1 MTLYCAANYTDAMPA
16 APSHG
21 GALARPVLPR
31 TLAGEWSLPNL
42 AGGCPKHNSW
52 AQNPQFRLVP
62 KGGPEQTCEITVTCA
77 LKLQIGFIVL
87 RTTPTDIG
95 GRKAG
100 PGKLVAKELAF
111 KTPKWKAVE
120 SMSGSCSVPPLS
132 DGLAY
137 VIIPCT
143 FDPGAVAAFEL
154 TVSSSESFTLEPLN
168 DQRQPKTTRVTPAAG
183 GGAKGGFKLQ
193 TAGWTDTSGCG
204 PYCQSGPS
212 CGGCTTSEVTASQ
225 LSAPGVDNSVTVT
238 REGQGLSAKQESD
251 AKAMVAAAAAAAAA
265 SAGGK
270 YEDPAFAPGPS
281 SLWRNGTAPAP
292 ELGIGADPVGSWR
305 RPEEFSAEAPRLFKN
320 EWEIEGVVPSSVLPN
335 APFLAAA
342 NIVAGDHD
350 VIARCFVETEHAAQ
364 GFYVVRFFHDDPA
377 SNDDWQVVLV
387 DDRLPCGADGK
398 PCFARCP
405 TEGVLWAAIVEKALA
420 KLLGSYEATCHGSV
434 GVEDGLVLL
443 TGRITKE
450 IDTASEAGAPLLAT
464 DGDGK
469 AAAGLWAEVYGAI
482 VAGHVVGVEHRT
494 QQPPPGLAATGLLPN
509 VAYCVAT
516 GGEMQQGRMMRI
528 RALAGMPEWN
538 GKWSDDDGAWTNQ
551 LRQLMQFSKDSKDG
565 TFWMGFDDVAAH
577 FNTYYFCRPADDM
590 WARFTARSRWVDA
603 TAGGCP
609 NYVSWRHNPQWIL
622 TVTKPTRLILT
633 LTLPKKAGADGS
645 ALAAPPPIGL
655 FVFRGNAAPHAR
667 RRKLSLAEGD
677 AVAQCE
683 PKFARRITTEVTLSP
698 PAAGEP
704 HVNYVVMPYAY
715 EPGVELDFT
724 LLVRADISDAP
735 SEETP
740 EARLEP
746 VVPEEDWSYGAL
758 TGSWAA
764 SGGGAGG
771 GGGGAPDA
779 PGSSLRDNPQVRL
792 AVHGQA
798 KGKFY
803 ILVQSLGV
811 SADMRAASGMQQGPS
826 YPAVGVAV
834 CAGTE
839 DGTLLSTLPAI
850 KHVTPAQPLDGVL
863 LECVLEPATTPYV
876 VMPYL
881 ADPAGAMAAT
891 PGLGYTV
898 SVFSDVLFQLGS
910 GGGPRDNCGYELCCF
925 CGKPCALFAILRRLR
940 KIEEGV
946 DRHMDTCTR
955 LYPNLK

>member
-1 MTLYCAANYTDAMPA
+1 MAQ
-16 APSHG
+16 
-21 GALARPVLPR
+21 
-31 TLAGEWSLPNL
+31 TLAGSWSLPDL
-42 AGGCPKHNSW
+42 AGGCPKHTSW

-62 KGGPEQTCEITVTCA
+62 QGGPDQTCEITLTCA
-77 LKLQIGFIVL
+77 LKMQIGFIVL

-111 KTPKWKAVE
+111 KTPKWKAVA
-120 SMSGSCSVPPLS
+120 SMSGSCEIPPLS

-137 VIIPCT
+137 VVIPCT
-143 FDPGAVAAFEL
+143 FDPGAEAAFEL
-154 TVSSSESFTLEPLN
+154 TVSSSEPFKLEPLH
-168 DQRQPKTTRVTPAAG
+168 DQRQPKTTRMTPAAG
-183 GGAKGGFKLQ
+183 GGSGFKLQ
-193 TAGWTDTSGCG
+193 TAGWEATGCG

-212 CGGCTTSEVTASQ
+212 CGGCTTAQVTSSQ
-225 LSAPGVDNSVTVT
+225 LSVPGVDNSVTVT

-251 AKAMVAAAAAAAAA
+251 ARAMVAAAAAAAAA
-265 SAGGK
+265 SGGK
-270 YEDPAFAPGPS
+270 YEDAEFAPGPS
-281 SLWRNGTAPAP
+281 ALWRNGTSPAP
-292 ELGIGADPVGSWR
+292 ELGIGADPVVSWK
-305 RPEEFSAEAPRLFKN
+305 RPEEFSAEPPRLFKN
-320 EWEIEGVVPSSVLPN
+320 EWEIQGVVPSSVLPN

-350 VIARCFVETEHAAQ
+350 VIARCFVDADHAAQ

-420 KLLGSYEATCHGSV
+420 KLLGSYEATCQWFV
-434 GVEDGLVLL
+434 GVEEGLVLL

-450 IDTASEAGAPLLAT
+450 IDTTADESAPLLAT
-464 DGDGK
+464 DGGGK

-482 VAGHVVGVEHRT
+482 VAGHVVGAEHRT
-494 QQPPPGLAATGLLPN
+494 QAPPPELLANGLLPN
-509 VAYCVAT
+509 VAYCVTT
-516 GGEMQQGRMMRI
+516 GGELPPGRMMRL
-528 RALAGMPEWN
+528 RSLAGMPEWT
-538 GKWSDDDGAWTNQ
+538 GKWSDEDPSWTNN
-551 LRQLMQFSKDSKDG
+551 LRQMMQFSKNANDG
-565 TFWMGFDDVAAH
+565 TFWMGFEDIATH
-577 FNTYYFCRPADDM
+577 FNTFYFCRPADDM
-590 WARFTARSRWVDA
+590 WARFTARSRWVDI

-633 LTLPKKAGADGS
+633 LSLPKKAGAD

-655 FVFRGNAAPHAR
+655 FVFRGNAAPNQR
-667 RRKLSLAEGD
+667 RRKLSLEEGD
-677 AVAQCE
+677 VVAACE

-698 PAAGEP
+698 PAANEP
-704 HVNYVVMPYAY
+704 HSNYIVMPYAY

-735 SEETP
+735 SEVEKA
-740 EARLEP
+740 EAALEP
-746 VVPEEDWSYGAL
+746 VVPEEDWNYGSL

-771 GGGGAPDA
+771 GGGAPYA

-792 AVHGQA
+792 AVHGQT

-811 SADMRAASGMQQGPS
+811 SSDMRTEAGLQQGPS

-834 CAGTE
+834 CAGSE
-839 DGTLLSTLPAI
+839 DGTPLATLPAT
-850 KHVTPAQPLDGVL
+850 KHVLPAEARDGVL
-863 LECVLEPATTPYV
+863 LECVLEPASTPYV

-881 ADPAGAMAAT
+881 SDPAGAMAAT
-891 PGLGYTV
+891 PALGYTV

-946 DRHMDTCTR
+946 DRHMDVCTQ
-955 LYPNLK
+955 LFPNLK